1 MKCSELIKA
10 LLQITMDTDDTTD
23 SDNAPI
29 VPSWNLSPSPIFVFA
44 TTPSWQ
50 KQNPKNS
57 QISKKKSNNQ
67 RKSFKQTTLAT
78 PRKQNTNLIHKAN
91 RKTHKS

>member
-1 MKCSELIKA
+1 MMFTLQQVEIFMSIPKMKCSELIKA

-57 QISKKKSNNQ
+57 QISKKK
-67 RKSFKQTTLAT
+67 KVK
-78 PRKQNTNLIHKAN
+78 
-91 RKTHKS
+91 